1 MIDTFEGHIYQIGAD
16 RTSALSLQSDFDTL
30 RPQQRAKMK
39 TISEQCCEFGHSI
52 SFDQLKSHRRY
63 LIGRGLID
71 LIMSDN
77 FDELLITSLCQHISG
92 VQFISAGGAIGHLN
106 ANEAEEFASHCRAI
120 RWDEQDIVWNTST
133 DSFGFPNKEK
143 VGK

>member
-106 ANEAEEFASHCRAI
+106 ANEAEQFAVYCRAI
-120 RWDEQDIVWNTST
+120 RWDEQDIVWNNET
-133 DSFGFPNKEK
+133 DSFVFPNKEK

>member
-1 MIDTFEGHIYQIGAD
+1 MTDTFEGRIYQIGAD

-52 SFDQLKSHRRY
+52 SFDQLKSRRRY

-77 FDELLITSLCQHISG
+77 FD
-92 VQFISAGGAIGHLN
+92 AI
-106 ANEAEEFASHCRAI
+106 
-120 RWDEQDIVWNTST
+120 
-133 DSFGFPNKEK
+133 
-143 VGK
+143 

>member
-1 MIDTFEGHIYQIGAD
+1 MTDTFEGHIYQIGAD

-77 FDELLITSLCQHISG
+77 FDELLITSICHSIQG

-106 ANEAEEFASHCRAI
+106 ANEAEQFAGHCRAI

-133 DSFGFPNKEK
+133 DSFGFPKQKE
-143 VGK
+143 GK